1 MKKYE
6 IAALSPEEMK
16 QRIRELKKA
25 IADIKFNKAFEPPQN
40 PMILRN
46 MRKDIARMKTFLN
59 QQKAK
64 AAKQSQP
71 ETN

>member
-16 QRIRELKKA
+16 KQIREMKQR
-25 IADIKFNKAFEPPQN
+25 IADIKFNMAFEPPQN
-40 PMILRN
+40 PMIIRN
-46 MRKDIARMKTFLN
+46 MRRDIARMKTALN

-64 AAKQSQP
+64 ATKSQS
-71 ETN
+71 EKN